1 MDSASIHLHFTDT
14 FGPVSAKT
22 NTAKAATPSRG
33 RSASAAPK
41 DKDEPIVAAENG
53 DTTMQV
59 DGDVSTAEAGAAPKT
74 PARRGK
80 RRMSEVPEEGAA
92 VPASTRTLRTRAK
105 TPVKEEPAAKAT
117 PARKRKEP
125 TPGPSAAKRP
135 RVSALPKPP
144 KIGLNPLPEPYAV
157 FSSIP
162 KFSFDYKLPG
172 DYDPRNGKHALTV
185 LVAGDG
191 TFGVLGLGEE
201 VDRLSKFKRHKWFHD
216 SITAVTEN
224 GDSEMNGETTQKLS
238 KDGIVEI
245 VCGGMHTLALDADGK
260 VRRCMLSASTSI

>member
-1 MDSASIHLHFTDT
+1 
-14 FGPVSAKT
+14 
-22 NTAKAATPSRG
+22 
-33 RSASAAPK
+33 
-41 DKDEPIVAAENG
+41 
-53 DTTMQV
+53 
-59 DGDVSTAEAGAAPKT
+59 
-74 PARRGK
+74 
-80 RRMSEVPEEGAA
+80 MSEVPEEGDGAGASAA

-105 TPVKEEPAAKAT
+105 TPVKEEAATSKST
-117 PARKRKEP
+117 PARKRKET

-144 KIGLNPLPEPYAV
+144 KIGINPLPEPYAV

-162 KFSFDYKLPG
+162 KFHFDYKLPG
-172 DYDPRNGKHALTV
+172 EYDPRNGKPALTV
-185 LVAGDG
+185 LAAGDG

-216 SITAVTEN
+216 SITAVTAAN
-224 GDSEMNGETTQKLS
+224 GDNEMNGDAAPKLS

-260 VRRCMLSASTSI
+260 VGLSLRGQYKHC